1 MKNEIF
7 PEGYS
12 PALSI
17 RETEVA
23 IKSVKDYFE
32 RELEFLP
39 LFLLNLKPDSTI
51 ILTE

>member
-23 IKSVKDYFE
+23 IKSVKYYFE
-32 RELEFLP
+32 REQAKQ
-39 LFLLNLKPDSTI
+39 LNLTRV
-51 ILTE
+51 

>member
-32 RELEFLP
+32 RELAKLLIVSRVSSP
-39 LFLLNLKPDSTI
+39 LFLRT
-51 ILTE
+51 